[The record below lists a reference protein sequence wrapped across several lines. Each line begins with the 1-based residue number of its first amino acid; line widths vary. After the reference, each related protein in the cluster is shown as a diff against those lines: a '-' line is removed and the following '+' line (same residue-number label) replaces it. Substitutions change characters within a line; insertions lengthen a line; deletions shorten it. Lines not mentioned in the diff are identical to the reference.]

1 MGKQIL
7 ARFLGICI
15 IALAR
20 LVTGVRPDWRG
31 CLPNA
36 KQRLYFANHASHGD
50 FVLIWTALPW
60 HLREIT
66 RPVGAQDYWG
76 GHNLMGFI
84 GKSVFNAVLID
95 RQHIPGHPAPL
106 EVMNDALRNRTSLI
120 FFPEGTRNT
129 SDEPLLPFKSGLYH
143 LAKTNPD
150 LELVPVWIE
159 NIGRVMPKGE
169 FLPVPLLC
177 SVIFGVPMTVAAD
190 EERDAFLARARNA
203 LLALK
208 PRIQADESTP

>member
-7 ARFLGICI
+7 ARVLGFGI

-31 CLPNA
+31 CLPSE

-50 FVLIWTALPW
+50 FLLIWTALPW
-60 HLREIT
+60 SLRGST
-66 RPVGAQDYWG
+66 RPVAAQDYWG
-76 GHNLMGFI
+76 GNDLMGFI
-84 GKSVFNAVLID
+84 GRSVFNAVLID
-95 RQHIPGHPAPL
+95 RQHQPGQPAPL
-106 EVMNDALRNRTSLI
+106 DVMMAAVNERVSLI

-143 LAKTNPD
+143 LSKANPE

-177 SVIFGVPMTVAAD
+177 SVIFGAPIAVAPD
-190 EERDAFLARARNA
+190 EERDDFIARARNA

-208 PRIQADESTP
+208 PADFHR